1 MQDKLTIIR
10 ESQDRGVVV
19 MKRLAIDTLTP
30 VQAYASLVGEEDGF
44 LLESI
49 PGAHTFLGRFSA
61 APITV
66 AGAKPWEQ
74 LPLRGAKLEFKG
86 LPPFIGGYV
95 GYLGYEMVRGT
106 EDLPRPARETGFPDA
121 LLGRCDT
128 FVCFDHL
135 AQQVNLLHTIVAEH
149 LSDESAREL
158 AAQAFAPLEQALHA
172 AGGLPPMRA
181 PQPVKVLNA
190 SLTDQEFKD
199 AVVKAKA
206 YLKAGDIMQVVLSRR
221 LELENQNEP
230 FEIYRRLRHINPSPY
245 LFYLKLADVT
255 LIGSSPEVMVKLE
268 GDEITSLPIAG
279 TRRRGLSAAED
290 EVLAAELL
298 ADVKERAE
306 HLMLLDLARNDVG
319 RVAEPGTV
327 RVVEREVVKH
337 YSHVMHLVSKVTGT
351 KRRDIDNL
359 KVVEACF
366 PCGTVSGAPKVRAMQ
381 IIDELENQ
389 CRGPYAGAVGYL
401 SFDGNVDTGIAIRTI
416 FMRAG
421 RTYVQAGAG
430 IVWDS
435 EPEGELQ
442 EIDNKLKA
450 LSAALGGIQ

>member
-1 MQDKLTIIR
+1 MQDKLTIFR
-10 ESQDRGVVV
+10 ESQNRGVVV

-30 VQAYASLVGEEDGF
+30 VQAYAGLVGEADGF

-49 PGAHTFLGRFSA
+49 PGAHTFLGRFNGE
-61 APITV
+61 PVCVT
-66 AGAKPWEQ
+66 GDKPWEQ
-74 LPLRGAKLEFKG
+74 LPLKGARLEFKG

-95 GYLGYEMVRGT
+95 GYLGYEMVRGS
-106 EDLPRPARETGFPDA
+106 ENLPRPARDLGFPDA

-128 FVCFDHL
+128 LVCFDHL
-135 AQQVNLLHTIVAEH
+135 AQQINLLHTIVAAN
-149 LSDESAREL
+149 LSDESACEQ
-158 AAQAFAPLEQALHA
+158 AALAFAPLEQALHA
-172 AGGLPPMRA
+172 AGGLEPMRA
-181 PQPVKVLNA
+181 PQAVRVKAA
-190 SLTDQEFKD
+190 SLSAEEFKA
-199 AVVKAKA
+199 AVVKAKE

-245 LFYLKLADVT
+245 LFYIKLAGVT

-279 TRRRGLSAAED
+279 TRRRGVSAAED
-290 EVLAAELL
+290 ERLAAELL

-319 RVAEPGTV
+319 RVAEPGSV
-327 RVVEREVVKH
+327 KVVEREVVKH
-337 YSHVMHLVSKVTGT
+337 YSHVMHLVSKVTGA
-351 KRRDIDNL
+351 KRRDLDNL

-416 FMRAG
+416 FMREG
-421 RTYVQAGAG
+421 RTFVQAGAG

-435 EPEGELQ
+435 EPASELH

-450 LSAALGGIQ
+450 LSAALGGIK